1 MQTFRI
7 IILASLLAGWATF
20 PTDTQEMALAF
31 SLPWGERR
39 DPGFPGFRGCYRPER
54 GYFLSLSARYLKDPS
69 WDRFIAEYNETEDL
83 RPGQSIIIPL
93 NPGEK
98 GGLTLRGYQTVP
110 VLSYHNLAVAES
122 NKMTVSQAMF
132 ERQMG
137 FLGEKGY
144 HVISMDQLFDFLEF
158 KAVIPPKSVAIT
170 IDDGWLSA
178 YEIALPILKKYS
190 ATGQPCSS
198 ARIGSI
204 RTPRTLPGTS
214 FRKCPPLVS
223 RFNAIRRA
231 TATYPSQERKNRSK
245 NILKIWKW
253 NYRDAAKPSGQRNR
267 EAKYLA
273 YPYGETTPLV
283 IETAKKLGYR
293 GALTFK
299 RGGNPFFIH
308 NYRVNR
314 SLIYGD
320 FTMSQFEKNLTIFQE
335 QAPR

>member
-1 MQTFRI
+1 
-7 IILASLLAGWATF
+7 
-20 PTDTQEMALAF
+20 
-31 SLPWGERR
+31 
-39 DPGFPGFRGCYRPER
+39 
-54 GYFLSLSARYLKDPS
+54 
-69 WDRFIAEYNETEDL
+69 
-83 RPGQSIIIPL
+83 
-93 NPGEK
+93 
-98 GGLTLRGYQTVP
+98 
-110 VLSYHNLAVAES
+110 
-122 NKMTVSQAMF
+122 MTVSQAMF

-137 FLGEKGY
+137 FLSEKGY

-178 YEIALPILKKYS
+178 YEIALPILKKYGYR
-190 ATGQPCSS
+190 ATLFICTDTIDKNPKNLTWNLLQEMSS
-198 ARIGSI
+198 LGVEVQCHTKSHRNLSLQGKKE
-204 RTPRTLPGTS
+204 S
-214 FRKCPPLVS
+214 FKEYFENMEMELSGCRQ
-223 RFNAIRRA
+223 AIRAR
-231 TATYPSQERKNRSK
+231 
-245 NILKIWKW
+245 L
-253 NYRDAAKPSGQRNR
+253 NR

-273 YPYGETTPLV
+273 YPYGETAPLV